1 MEPTLLNPDDRS
13 EFEVFAQEMY
23 QENCRERDIYNE
35 PLLTYDEYVEKN
47 MKFLLANMSKM
58 QYNTCIDNEKGN

>member
-1 MEPTLLNPDDRS
+1 MIMEPTLLNPDDRS

-35 PLLTYDEYVEKN
+35 PLLTYEEYVEKN
-47 MKFLLANMSKM
+47 TEFLLANMSKV
-58 QYNTCIDNEKGN
+58 

>member
-1 MEPTLLNPDDRS
+1 MIMEPTLTNPDDRS

-47 MKFLLANMSKM
+47 MKFLVANMSKM
-58 QYNTCIDNEKGN
+58 

>member
-1 MEPTLLNPDDRS
+1 MIMEPTLLNPDNRS

-23 QENCRERDIYNE
+23 QENCRERDAYNE

-47 MKFLLANMSKM
+47 MKFLLANMGKV
-58 QYNTCIDNEKGN
+58 